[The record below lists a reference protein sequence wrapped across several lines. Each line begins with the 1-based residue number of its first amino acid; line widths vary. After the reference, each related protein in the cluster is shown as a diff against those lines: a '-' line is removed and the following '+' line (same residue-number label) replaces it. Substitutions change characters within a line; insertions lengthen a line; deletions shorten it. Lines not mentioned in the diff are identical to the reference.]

1 MEQDLVF
8 GFNNF
13 TVYWKGQNTADGDK
27 GMFASK
33 RERGV
38 LTEDRLSS
46 LENRNLKA
54 LEVF

>member
-1 MEQDLVF
+1 MERDLVF